1 MQLKK
6 IVNALFPAA
15 ALAATLMLG
24 GCASPVTSTAM
35 VPANVQVTK
44 QHQASVSVSTG
55 GGAETNPMW
64 KSQISDADL
73 KQALVDSIKQ
83 SKAFSSV
90 VEGKGGKYNLNV
102 SIFNLTQPSMGLSF
116 TVSVEMGW
124 TLTNAETNA
133 VVWRESIKSEHT
145 AGATDAFAGTTRLRM
160 ATEGAARNNVS
171 MGLAK
176 LSALSL

>member
-1 MQLKK
+1 MQIKK
-6 IVNALFPAA
+6 IVSALFPAA
-15 ALAATLMLG
+15 ALAATLVLG

-35 VPANVQVTK
+35 VPANVQISK
-44 QHQASVSVSTG
+44 QHQASVAVTTG
-55 GGAETNPMW
+55 GGAQTNPMW

-73 KQALVDSIKQ
+73 KQALIDSIKQ
-83 SKAFSSV
+83 TKTFSSV

-102 SIFNLTQPSMGLSF
+102 AIFNLTQPSMGFSF
-116 TVSVEMGW
+116 TVGVEMGW
-124 TLTNAETNA
+124 TLTNAETGA

-145 AGATDAFAGTTRLRM
+145 AGATEAFAGTTRLRM

>member
-1 MQLKK
+1 MTPTT
-6 IVNALFPAA
+6 V
-15 ALAATLMLG
+15 AT
-24 GCASPVTSTAM
+24 
-35 VPANVQVTK
+35 TK
-44 QHQASVSVSTG
+44 HHAASVSVSTG

-73 KQALVDSIKQ
+73 KQALVASINQTKT
-83 SKAFSSV
+83 FSSV

-102 SIFNLTQPSMGLSF
+102 AIFNLTQPGFGLSF

-124 TLTNAETNA
+124 TLTNAETGA
-133 VVWRESIKSEHT
+133 VVWRESIKSSHT

-160 ATEGAARNNVS
+160 ATEGAARDNIAT
-171 MGLAK
+171 GLAK